1 MTAVDFQLADL
12 LRLRGEIEGID
23 RATREPAAATTEPE
37 GTLSYSYGVL
47 SSLSPFSSVEQTVGD
62 IAAAVQVILRRLA
75 PVATVETSK
84 DGMTVRTVIN
94 YTGRATSV
102 WSNSPPSKLA
112 ATLAGAHLESLKNAY
127 SLRAAFTGVIAATGS
142 ALVSISA
149 AIANPLTMFNALASA
164 AALKQSLQRLVASV
178 ETVD

>member
-1 MTAVDFQLADL
+1 MTAADSQLADV
-12 LRLRGEIEGID
+12 LRIRGEIEGID
-23 RATREPAAATTEPE
+23 RATRDPAAATTELE
-37 GTLSYSYGVL
+37 GNLSYSYGML

-62 IAAAVQVILRRLA
+62 IAAAVQVILRRLR

-84 DGMTVRTVIN
+84 DGMTARTVIN

-102 WSNSPPSKLA
+102 WSDSPPTELA
-112 ATLAGAHLESLKNAY
+112 AALAGAHLESVKRAY
-127 SLRAAFTGVIAATGS
+127 ALRAAFVGVIAAAGS

-149 AIANPLTMFNALASA
+149 AIANPLTALPALASA

-178 ETVD
+178 ESVD

>member
-1 MTAVDFQLADL
+1 
-12 LRLRGEIEGID
+12 
-23 RATREPAAATTEPE
+23 
-37 GTLSYSYGVL
+37 
-47 SSLSPFSSVEQTVGD
+47 
-62 IAAAVQVILRRLA
+62 
-75 PVATVETSK
+75 
-84 DGMTVRTVIN
+84 MTVRTVIN

-102 WSNSPPSKLA
+102 WSNSPPSELA

-127 SLRAAFTGVIAATGS
+127 SLRAAFAGVIAATGS